1 MYVIWLVCAT
11 KLQAHIPKLPLMGL
25 LVYMGI
31 CEVVRLKTC
40 FTLLRTRFV
49 VQESH
54 FFPHIK
60 IFLYSYLYWV
70 ATKDML
76 MASLKRN
83 QPITIGTYLNTNV
96 GENIGLYIYILVCI
110 N

>member
-1 MYVIWLVCAT
+1 MYVIWLVCPT
-11 KLQAHIPKLPLMGL
+11 TLQAHIHKVPLMGL

-40 FTLLRTRFV
+40 FYPTMDKIV

-70 ATKDML
+70 AMYWVEHVDGKF
-76 MASLKRN
+76 
-83 QPITIGTYLNTNV
+83 
-96 GENIGLYIYILVCI
+96 
-110 N
+110 